1 MIIQPSVPIVMTLAG
16 SDPTGGAGIQ
26 ADIES
31 ILSMGGHATPV
42 ITAVTV
48 QDTRDVVGLAPME
61 GELIIQQARTIL
73 EDMPVA
79 ALKVGLLGSL
89 EAVEALHALLTDYPD
104 LPVVLDPVLAAG
116 GGAAL
121 SDEEMVDGILQLLVP
136 RTTVLTPNTLEARA
150 LARGP
155 DTLDACAMALLDQ
168 GVEYVLITGT
178 HERTSEVQNTL
189 YGNHRRL
196 DVFTVPRLEGEFH
209 GSGCTLSAA
218 IATLLA
224 QGTPVPVA
232 VHEAVHFT
240 WQSLQAGRRLGMG
253 QKLPNRLFW
262 AQPEEE
268 GVDDESRGNTH
279 EAR

>member
-1 MIIQPSVPIVMTLAG
+1 MQPSVPIVMTLAG

-31 ILSMGGHATPV
+31 ILSMGGHAVPV

-48 QDTRDVVGLAPME
+48 QDTRDVVGLAPMD

-79 ALKVGLLGSL
+79 ALKVGLLGSM
-89 EAVEALHALLTDYPD
+89 EAVEALHALLNDYPE
-104 LPVVLDPVLAAG
+104 LPLVLDPVLAAG

-121 SDEEMVDGILQLLVP
+121 ADEEMVDGILQLLVP

-150 LARGP
+150 LARGS

-168 GVEYVLITGT
+168 GAEYVLITGT
-178 HERTSEVQNTL
+178 HERTSEVYNTL

-196 DVFTVPRLEGEFH
+196 EAFPVPRLEGEFH

-218 IATLLA
+218 IAALLA
-224 QGTPVPVA
+224 QGTAVPVA
-232 VHEAVHFT
+232 VHEAVSYT
-240 WQSLQAGRRLGMG
+240 WHSLRAGRRLGMG
-253 QKLPNRLFW
+253 QMLPNRLFW
-262 AQPEEE
+262 AREDA
-268 GVDDESRGNTH
+268 DDEDDSGDDLRTPH
-279 EAR
+279 

>member
-1 MIIQPSVPIVMTLAG
+1 MIMQPSVPIVMTLAG

-31 ILSMGGHATPV
+31 ILSMGGHAAPV

-48 QDTRDVVGLAPME
+48 QDTRDVVALAPMD
-61 GELIIQQARTIL
+61 GELIIQQARTVL

-79 ALKVGLLGSL
+79 ALKVGLLGSM
-89 EAVEALHALLTDYPD
+89 EAVEALHALLNDYPE
-104 LPVVLDPVLAAG
+104 LPLVLDPVLAAG

-121 SDEEMVDGILQLLVP
+121 ADEEMVDGILQLLVP

-150 LARGP
+150 LARGS

-168 GVEYVLITGT
+168 GAEYVFITGT
-178 HERTSEVQNTL
+178 HERTSEVHNTL

-196 DVFTVPRLEGEFH
+196 EVFPVPRLEGEFH

-218 IATLLA
+218 IAALLA
-224 QGTPVPVA
+224 QGTAVPVA
-232 VHEAVHFT
+232 VHEAVSYT
-240 WQSLQAGRRLGMG
+240 WHSLQAGRRLGMG

-262 AQPEEE
+262 ARDEADE
-268 GVDDESRGNTH
+268 DDTDDGPH
-279 EAR
+279 EPH